1 MAPSTTPSRTML
13 VYRRELI
20 SREQAACGDRGREFF
35 GRRRLQRRE
44 RLGYALQALRPSR
57 DSTVREPGVAHDWRN
72 EGVRHRRRLL
82 PAGAIGYCLSRVPP
96 ARSRMTCGDTKL

>member
-35 GRRRLQRRE
+35 GRQRLQRRE
-44 RLGYALQALRPSR
+44 RLWYSLQAVRASR
-57 DSTVREPGVAHDWRN
+57 ESSGGGAGGAHHWRN